1 MIRFTEIPYNIE
13 IPLHTTAYSMP
24 VLYDMKKEVYPED
37 VCLDY
42 QLMTCIV
49 KTRDVDVDKYDIR
62 LIRLSKGNRK
72 PLVVGNMYF
81 SCDLDKK
88 ESYFYGV
95 MVRSSYRNKGISNY
109 LISRWI
115 EICLQ
120 NGIENLYTIRK
131 QRKPI
136 LLYSLKKLSFELE
149 DQSLYNQGHNII
161 VCKDNT
167 TGEKVFYFEDKLD
180 EEVFISSAIYM
191 RTPHKIIPEISSGY
205 SVLDRIILSE
215 PYIAQDLVVANK
227 SSEEIIESFP
237 NRISKR

>member
-1 MIRFTEIPYNIE
+1 MKRFTEIPYNIE
-13 IPLHTTAYSMP
+13 IPLHTMTYSMP
-24 VLYDMKKEVYPED
+24 VLSDTKKGVYLEET
-37 VCLDY
+37 CSDY
-42 QLMTCIV
+42 QLMTFIV
-49 KTRDVDVDKYDIR
+49 KTRDVDIDKYDIR
-62 LIRLSKGNRK
+62 LIRLSRGNRK

-120 NGIENLYTIRK
+120 NDIENLYTIRK

-167 TGEKVFYFEDKLD
+167 TGEKAFYFEDGLD
-180 EEVFISSAIYM
+180 EDIFTSSTINIE
-191 RTPHKIIPEISSGY
+191 TPHKIIPEIDSRY
-205 SVLDRIILSE
+205 SVLDEVVLGHS
-215 PYIAQDLVVANK
+215 YFAQDLDIADTLSK
-227 SSEEIIESFP
+227 ETIGSFP
-237 NRISKR
+237 ERISRK